1 MPVKDTIK
9 KKRFVNSI
17 FNHSPP
23 NKGGK
28 VLWGNNKFIALK
40 IFMGTISSFLAFITT
55 LSAIG
60 LQSPHSSINSKQ
72 YDNYDYEFQS
82 GATFDKTNGDEF
94 EVLDSKEGGKSE
106 ISVKDVNGEV
116 SVVKESKNSPAFNP
130 DDRSAFSVNSYNDV
144 REDNDSFQ
152 TASNAYDV
160 GYYESGIYG
169 MSSWLDATI
178 SQKTSGWW
186 LWEKKYIDKDFYSFD
201 SCVYGTITVT
211 MTNVPSGYD
220 YDLRAYKLE
229 DGPNAKA
236 STLNFDNYIAISNN
250 VAGRDEKIVLA
261 AEPGTYYFC
270 VYSYQDK
277 TFDND
282 NPYHIK
288 FEQQVN
294 DTTRDDVRYWISDG
308 KVKGD
313 LGAIWIS
320 DYKPLGYTPVTL
332 SKSNAVVNVN
342 NYNDYP
348 YIRHLANKYTNG
360 NYINYAVIYVWDLKT
375 RACISAAA
383 QKLVEIVESKTDW
396 NDDQAKSVSI
406 GMNTAGLVLT
416 VAGIVIGTASMIV
429 TGGMAAE
436 ALAATGILVN
446 SAALPVSLSSF
457 VMSFSSNAPYLATKK
472 DLLAYLVSVQQTFSV
487 GKGSNTDE
495 TKILRFRYRFDSK
508 THALNWSPFYS
519 ASDYNYYNN
528 DYISFQ
534 IEHSGIDG
542 TIRGFQTES
551 AIRAYLGA

>member
-1 MPVKDTIK
+1 M
-9 KKRFVNSI
+9 SI
-17 FNHSPP
+17 
-23 NKGGK
+23 
-28 VLWGNNKFIALK
+28 
-40 IFMGTISSFLAFITT
+40 ISSFLAFSMAF
-55 LSAIG
+55 SAITFQPSDH
-60 LQSPHSSINSKQ
+60 LVDSKQ
-72 YDNYDYEFQS
+72 YDTYEYDFQS
-82 GATFDKTNGDEF
+82 GTDFDKTNGDEF
-94 EVLDSKEGGKSE
+94 EVLDSKDGGKSE
-106 ISVKDVNGEV
+106 IMVIDANGKP
-116 SVVKESKNSPAFNP
+116 SVVKENKNQSMSDP
-130 DDRSAFSVNSYNDV
+130 DKKIAHSVTSYNDV

-152 TASNAYDV
+152 TASSAYDV

-186 LWEKKYIDKDFYSFD
+186 LWEKKYVDKDFYSFD

-211 MTNVPSGYD
+211 MTNVPAECD

-236 STLNFDNYIAISNN
+236 SDLNFDNYIASSCKI
-250 VAGRDEKIVLA
+250 AGRDEKIVLT

-270 VYSYQDK
+270 VYSFQDK

-282 NPYHIK
+282 KPYHIK

-294 DTTRDDVRYWISDG
+294 DSTREDVHYWISEG
-308 KVKGD
+308 KTKGD
-313 LGAIWIS
+313 LGAIWVS
-320 DYKPLGYTPVTL
+320 DYKPLGHTPVTL
-332 SKSNAVVNVN
+332 SKSNAVVSVN

-348 YIRHLANKYTNG
+348 YIRHLADKYTNG
-360 NYINYAVIYVWDLKT
+360 NYINYAVIYVWDLNT

-383 QKLVEIVESKTDW
+383 KQLIEIVENKTDW
-396 NDDQAKSVSI
+396 NDEQAKLVSI

-416 VAGIVIGTASMIV
+416 VAGIVIGVVSNIATCTLAID
-429 TGGMAAE
+429 
-436 ALAATGILVN
+436 ALAAAGIIVN
-446 SAALPVSLSSF
+446 AASLPVSITSF
-457 VMSFSSNAPYLATKK
+457 AMSFSSNAPYLATKK

-487 GKGSNTDE
+487 GKGSNPNE

-519 ASDYNYYNN
+519 ASDYNFYND

-534 IEHSGIDG
+534 IKHSGIDG

-551 AIRAYLGA
+551 DIRSYLES